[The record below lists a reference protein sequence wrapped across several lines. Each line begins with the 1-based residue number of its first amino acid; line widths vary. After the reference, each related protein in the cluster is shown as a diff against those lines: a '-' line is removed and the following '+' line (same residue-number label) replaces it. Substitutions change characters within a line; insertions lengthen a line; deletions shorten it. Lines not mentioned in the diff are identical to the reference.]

1 MAEYGSMYTVSGL
14 AAVLFFGGWN
24 GPVPIFDILGW
35 SYTPDELAS
44 GTFRVTGYLANLAG
58 CLNFM
63 FKALVGV
70 TVMMWIRWSLP
81 RLRIDQVMATC
92 LKYCVPIAAVC
103 FAGTVLWQYGFFVT
117 DKPLP
122 SLNNLIPA
130 APRATVREAWT
141 IAVTKTG
148 SSAPTT
154 SEPTPAGPEAE
165 KQEGQSPAEGGAVK
179 EAAQTGAKV
188 TDPAASTEGA
198 KSERLGKVVAR

>member
-1 MAEYGSMYTVSGL
+1 MAEYGSMFTVSGL

-24 GPVPIFDILGW
+24 GPIPIFDILGW
-35 SYTPDELAS
+35 SYSADELAS
-44 GTFRVTGYLANLAG
+44 GSFRVTGYLANFAG

-81 RLRIDQVMATC
+81 RLRIDQVMTTC

-122 SLNNLIPA
+122 SLNHVMPA
-130 APRATVREAWT
+130 EPRGAVREAWT
-141 IAVTKTG
+141 VAVAKDKAIA
-148 SSAPTT
+148 
-154 SEPTPAGPEAE
+154 TPAEKPASDGGP
-165 KQEGQSPAEGGAVK
+165 KAV
-179 EAAQTGAKV
+179 ESMPDAAPKAADAG
-188 TDPAASTEGA
+188 PAATDAADSGRSRDEG
-198 KSERLGKVVAR
+198 SGGRLSKVDAS